1 MITVDTPTVSCPRCR
16 VLIDRA
22 TSEGG
27 WTPQPNDITV
37 CLYCAAV
44 LTFTDTLQLRAL
56 SAAALDAL
64 EPGFKAELWRYR
76 AYVIARLRRN

>member
-1 MITVDTPTVSCPRCR
+1 MITVDTPVVQCPRCR
-16 VLIDRA
+16 TLVDRA
-22 TSEGG
+22 TSEQG
-27 WTPQPNDITV
+27 WTPQPADITV

-56 SAAALDAL
+56 CAADLDAL
-64 EPGFKAELWRYR
+64 APAFKAELWRYR